1 MAIINKGILNS
12 KTAYLRQLGNDWP
25 TAQVVYTADILES
38 TGNLYFTTARVN
50 ATVQPFLTTA
60 NVIET
65 SGNLYFTNARV
76 FNAVTIGTITGSIA
90 VTGNL
95 IANGLIIRNINV
107 QDSSLTGSTS
117 ANNIVADS
125 VTSNIWNRLYTA
137 NVIETS
143 GNLYFTTTR
152 ARSSFTAGQNITI
165 DNATGT
171 ISSYTQAVVVNASDV
186 IPVTAA
192 TTTYTLTRNV
202 SDPKSILVINE
213 GLIQI
218 PVTDYNVSGT
228 TLTTTT
234 QYPVGTNIEVR
245 YFGIDST
252 TAGAFN
258 ATLQAQLN
266 SFTGTGSNV
275 NYTLTSSPASTAYT
289 IVNIDG
295 VEQLSSAYS
304 LNGSV
309 LTFTEAPSNGANIEV
324 RVFAGIVGAAFNT
337 RTYVGNGSTLEF
349 PVSTGY
355 TENNILVFE
364 NGVAQVP
371 YVDYTVNS
379 ATSNVIMVAA
389 TAANVNIQIRELGS
403 TSANLLN
410 QIVNLDL
417 TTSNVIPKA
426 GSQFNLGSNAAPY
439 NKIYLAGAN
448 SLILGNTTVS
458 ISGTTLTLS
467 TSGATTVVGASASTP
482 DIISPFML
490 MGA

>member
-1 MAIINKGILNS
+1 MPIRNKGILGLRR
-12 KTAYLRQLGNDWP
+12 TAELMVANDWP

-38 TGNLYFTTARVN
+38 T
-50 ATVQPFLTTA
+50 
-60 NVIET
+60 
-65 SGNLYFTNARV
+65 SNLYFTNARV
-76 FNAVTIGTITGSIA
+76 LNAVTIGTIPGSLT
-90 VTGNL
+90 VSGNL
-95 IANGLIIRNINV
+95 VANGLIIRNI
-107 QDSSLTGSTS
+107 
-117 ANNIVADS
+117 IVSDS
-125 VTSNIWNRLYTA
+125 VLVGGGISGNIYTA
-137 NVIETS
+137 NVIETA
-143 GNLYFTTTR
+143 GNLYYTTAR
-152 ARSSFTAGQNITI
+152 ARSAFTAGQNITI
-165 DNATGT
+165 DTATGT

-192 TTTYTLTRNV
+192 TTTYTMSRNV

-234 QYPVGTNIEVR
+234 QYPIGTNIEVR

-266 SFTGTGSNV
+266 SFTGNGSNV

-379 ATSNVIMVAA
+379 ATSNVVMVAA

-410 QIVNLDL
+410 QIINLDL
-417 TTSNVIPKA
+417 TTSNVVPKV

-448 SLILGNTTVS
+448 SLVMGNVTISV
-458 ISGTTLTLS
+458 SGTTLTLS
-467 TSGATTVVGASASTP
+467 AAGGSPTAVGGTTDTP
-482 DIISPFML
+482 HPFL
-490 MGA
+490 LSLL

>member
-1 MAIINKGILNS
+1 MALINKGILNS

-38 TGNLYFTTARVN
+38 TSNLYFTTARVN

-76 FNAVTIGTITGSIA
+76 LNAVTIGTIPGSLA

-95 IANGLIIRNINV
+95 IANGLIIRNIV
-107 QDSSLTGSTS
+107 
-117 ANNIVADS
+117 VADS
-125 VTSNIWNRLYTA
+125 VLLGSGGISGNIFTA

-143 GNLYFTTTR
+143 GNLYFTTAR

-371 YVDYTVNS
+371 YLDYTVNS
-379 ATSNVIMVAA
+379 ATSNVVMVAA
-389 TAANVNIQIRELGS
+389 TAANVNIQIRELGA

-417 TTSNVIPKA
+417 TTSNVIPKV

-467 TSGATTVVGASASTP
+467 TAGATTVVGASASTP

>member
-1 MAIINKGILNS
+1 MPIINKGRLRLRDVS
-12 KTAYLRQLGNDWP
+12 LRQAGNDWP
-25 TAQVVYTADILES
+25 TAQVISTSDI
-38 TGNLYFTTARVN
+38 
-50 ATVQPFLTTA
+50 
-60 NVIET
+60 IENFA
-65 SGNLYFTNARV
+65 NLYFTNIRV
-76 FNAVTIGTITGSIA
+76 LNAVTIGTIPGSLA

-95 IANGLIIRNINV
+95 IANGLIIRNIV
-107 QDSSLTGSTS
+107 
-117 ANNIVADS
+117 VADS
-125 VTSNIWNRLYTA
+125 VLVGGGISGNIFTA

-143 GNLYFTTTR
+143 GNLYFTTAR

-266 SFTGTGSNV
+266 SFTGNGSNV

-379 ATSNVIMVAA
+379 ATSNVVMVAA
-389 TAANVNIQIRELGS
+389 TAANVNIQIRELGA

-417 TTSNVIPKA
+417 TTSNVIPKV

-448 SLILGNTTVS
+448 SLVIGNTTIS

-467 TSGATTVVGASASTP
+467 AAGGATTAVGGTTDTP
-482 DIISPFML
+482 HPFL
-490 MGA
+490 LSLL

>member
-1 MAIINKGILNS
+1 MPIINKGRFRLTDVS
-12 KTAYLRQLGNDWP
+12 LRQAGNDWP
-25 TAQVVYTADILES
+25 TAQVISTSDI
-38 TGNLYFTTARVN
+38 
-50 ATVQPFLTTA
+50 
-60 NVIET
+60 IEN
-65 SGNLYFTNARV
+65 SANLYFTNIRV
-76 FNAVTIGTITGSIA
+76 FDAVTIGTIPGSLT

-95 IANGLIIRNINV
+95 IANGLIIRNIV
-107 QDSSLTGSTS
+107 
-117 ANNIVADS
+117 VADS
-125 VTSNIWNRLYTA
+125 VLLGSGGISGNIFTA

-143 GNLYFTTTR
+143 GNLYFTTSR

-165 DNATGT
+165 DTATGT

-192 TTTYTLTRNV
+192 TTSYTLTRNV

-379 ATSNVIMVAA
+379 ATSNVVMVAA
-389 TAANVNIQIRELGS
+389 TAANVNIQIRELGA

-426 GSQFNLGSNAAPY
+426 GSQFNLGSNAAPYNTVYVGNILPSTVAGVYNIGSNAAPY

>member
-1 MAIINKGILNS
+1 MALINKGILNS

-38 TGNLYFTTARVN
+38 TSNLYFTTARVN

-76 FNAVTIGTITGSIA
+76 LNAVTIGTIPGSLA

-95 IANGLIIRNINV
+95 IANGLIIRNIV
-107 QDSSLTGSTS
+107 
-117 ANNIVADS
+117 VADS
-125 VTSNIWNRLYTA
+125 VLLGSGGISGNIFTA

-143 GNLYFTTTR
+143 GNLYFTTAR

-192 TTTYTLTRNV
+192 TTTYTMTRNV

-379 ATSNVIMVAA
+379 ATSNVVMVSA

-467 TSGATTVVGASASTP
+467 TAGATTVVGASASTP